1 MDKLKTVGMPIMRSD
16 ALDKVTGR
24 AVYCD
29 DIKLPGTLFGALLY
43 SPYAHARILKIDVS
57 EAESMPGVHAVV
69 TGRDFPFRYGS
80 VVKDRPILALDKV
93 RFTGEVVA
101 AVAAEDEDMALEA
114 CKRIKV
120 EYEELE
126 PILDPEK
133 SMQDHEHLL
142 HEDFESYTKGASTA
156 IPGTNVCSTYKLRKG
171 DVEKGFA
178 ESDLVIEHTYRTP
191 AVQHGYIEPHISIAD
206 YNRHSDRLTVWTST
220 VSPYNAQREISEI
233 WSMPMSKIQVIV
245 PVVGGSFGAK
255 MYIKTEIYAVA
266 LALKARHPVKVVMS
280 RGEEFSMA
288 VRGPSITTIKSGV
301 KKDGTILA
309 RQVTTIWDTGAYAD
323 CGPTV
328 CRLSGHA
335 SPGPYYIPNCKVDGY
350 TVYTNKNISCAFRGY
365 GVQETA
371 FAYECH
377 MDDIAKALDMDPVE
391 LRLKNALV
399 EGDPG
404 STGQIVHSGGVV
416 ECIKKVA
423 EALDWKNRKR
433 EPYHGFGIA
442 AIHKGTGN
450 GSWDAAIIK
459 MQSDCSSYTLLMS
472 VIEQGQGSNTVMAQM
487 AAEALGVDVERVVV
501 VPPDTDVTPFDGGT
515 TGSRATFCMGNTIR
529 NAAEDLKRKV
539 RAMGAK
545 YFQESEA
552 EIEMDLRVPHG
563 KLWVRGD
570 EQRCESL
577 LVIMRAVCE
586 GRGGTVIG
594 EGYYKAKGQPNDPNT
609 GMNPQM
615 TPFWMYAV
623 QGIEVEVDP
632 GTGDVRLLRM
642 VGASDVG
649 KAINPTN
656 VIQQVQG
663 GMIQGLS
670 GGMGED
676 VLVDY
681 KGRIV
686 NPNLVDY
693 KMFTTMDM
701 PDKVEAYFTET
712 EDCDGPFGAKGLG
725 EGPVAPGAPAVANAI
740 FDAIGVRIDAAP
752 LTPDKILAA
761 LAAKEKAQ

>member
-1 MDKLKTVGMPIMRSD
+1 MGELTSVGKPIMRSD

-24 AVYCD
+24 AIYCA
-29 DIKLPGTLFGALLY
+29 DIKLPGMLTGVLLY
-43 SPYAHARILKIDVS
+43 SPYAHARIREIDIS
-57 EAESMPGVHAVV
+57 EAEAFPGVHAVV
-69 TGRDFPFRYGS
+69 TGKDFPFRYGS

-101 AVAAEDEDMALEA
+101 AVAAEDEETALEA

-120 EYEELE
+120 DYEELE

-133 SMQDHEHLL
+133 SMQDREHLL
-142 HEDFESYTKGASTA
+142 HEEFESYAKGASTA

-191 AVQHGYIEPHISIAD
+191 AVQHGYIEPHSSIAE

-233 WSMPMSKIQVIV
+233 WSMPMSKIRVVV
-245 PVVGGSFGAK
+245 PTVGGSFGAK

-266 LALKARHPVKVVMS
+266 LALKTQHPVKVIIS

-335 SPGPYYIPNCKVDGY
+335 SPGPYRIPNSKVDGY

-377 MDDIAKALDMDPVE
+377 MDDIAKVLNMDPVE
-391 LRLKNALV
+391 FRLKNALV
-399 EGDPG
+399 KGDLG

-416 ECIKKVA
+416 ECIEKVA
-423 EALDWKNRKR
+423 ESLDWQNRER
-433 EPYHGFGIA
+433 RPYHGFGIA

-515 TGSRATFCMGNTIR
+515 TGSRATYCMGNTIR
-529 NAAEDLKRKV
+529 NAAEDLKKKV

-545 YFQESEA
+545 FFEVPEQK
-552 EIEMDLRVPHG
+552 IEMDLRVPHG
-563 KLWVRGD
+563 KLWVKGSK
-570 EQRCESL
+570 EQCESL
-577 LVIMRAVCE
+577 QAIMKKVCE

-594 EGYYKAKGQPNDPNT
+594 EGYFKAKGKNNDPET
-609 GMNPQM
+609 GQNDQV
-615 TPFWMYAV
+615 TPFWMYAA
-623 QGIEVEVDP
+623 QGVEVEVDP
-632 GTGDVRLLRM
+632 GTGNVRILRM
-642 VGASDVG
+642 VGASYVG
-649 KAINPTN
+649 KAINPVG

-681 KGRIV
+681 KGRVV
-686 NPNLVDY
+686 NPNLADY

-701 PDKVEAYFTET
+701 PDEVEAYFTET
-712 EDCDGPFGAKGLG
+712 EDSDGPFGAKGVG

-761 LAAKEKAQ
+761 LEAKENGQ